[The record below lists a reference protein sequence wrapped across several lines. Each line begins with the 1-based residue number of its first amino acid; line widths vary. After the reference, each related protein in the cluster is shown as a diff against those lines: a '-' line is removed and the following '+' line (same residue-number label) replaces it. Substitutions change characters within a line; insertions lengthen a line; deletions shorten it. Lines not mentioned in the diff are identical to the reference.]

1 MLSGSPDY
9 ARAFGSQQLNRFF
22 DFPVLARPARE
33 LSQQSHTNA
42 REEKAWRLS
51 PGVAAGP
58 GGERPR
64 APQPPT
70 SDSDRKWLRDPTR
83 GKGGRRATHPG
94 AAVSPAAP
102 PPGGAPSPR
111 AAPPGPCGNS
121 AEGEAQRG
129 GAGGGGCCGTP
140 APRPLSR
147 RPGAAPFSLPAGPSA
162 TSPGPARSRLRLP
175 ASPDPPCPGCSPE
188 GGPLPR
194 RPAVRGRRAA
204 APFVEE
210 LLEQGGGHAAALP
223 LPPPPPRPRRQPH
236 RASRSGS
243 AGGERRRPRQH
254 PRRRGAA
261 QHCAEAKRGEH
272 RPAQP
277 RRSRR
282 PPVT

>member
-129 GAGGGGCCGTP
+129 GAGVLRHTCAAAPQQAAGGSAVLPPRRPLRHLPRARAEP
-140 APRPLSR
+140 APA
-147 RPGAAPFSLPAGPSA
+147 PGE
-162 TSPGPARSRLRLP
+162 PGPA
-175 ASPDPPCPGCSPE
+175 
-188 GGPLPR
+188 LPR
-194 RPAVRGRRAA
+194 
-204 APFVEE
+204 
-210 LLEQGGGHAAALP
+210 LL
-223 LPPPPPRPRRQPH
+223 
-236 RASRSGS
+236 
-243 AGGERRRPRQH
+243 
-254 PRRRGAA
+254 
-261 QHCAEAKRGEH
+261 
-272 RPAQP
+272 
-277 RRSRR
+277 
-282 PPVT
+282 T

>member
-129 GAGGGGCCGTP
+129 GAGGGG
-140 APRPLSR
+140 AAAHLR
-147 RPGAAPFSLPAGPSA
+147 RGPSA
-162 TSPGPARSRLRLP
+162 GGRGQRRSPSPPA
-175 ASPDPPCPGCSPE
+175 
-188 GGPLPR
+188 
-194 RPAVRGRRAA
+194 
-204 APFVEE
+204 
-210 LLEQGGGHAAALP
+210 
-223 LPPPPPRPRRQPH
+223 PPPPPPGPRG
-236 RASRSGS
+236 AGSGS
-243 AGGERRRPRQH
+243 RRART
-254 PRRRGAA
+254 
-261 QHCAEAKRGEH
+261 
-272 RPAQP
+272 RPAP
-277 RRSRR
+277 AAHLKAGPSPGAR
-282 PPVT
+282 P